1 MQIQNIPKGWILL
14 DIEQKRVENEW
25 ITSEVAIIE
34 RSGCQHE
41 KRPTRES
48 FQASLL
54 TKLSHAK
61 VILGHNIRRHDLPKI
76 CQCSSKKLP
85 PDLNQKICDT
95 LELSS
100 LFLVGNP
107 THKLNKLYREELGF
121 SDPVE
126 DAWESFELYQKIE
139 KLADSLPLLVCYW
152 ANKLL
157 PEGSPQDLILKEGE
171 DDWTELKLKMPD
183 ADIEALQKYLKR
195 LDKHPKESNLGA
207 VIFLHWLYHIN
218 NPLAHR
224 PKWAESTFTTF
235 RDAESATFKFFF
247 SCLISWISIRM
258 ILHSNFAVEIGR
270 AHV

>member
-1 MQIQNIPKGWILL
+1 MSSDPCEIINLMQIQDIPKGWILL
-14 DIEQKRVENEW
+14 DIEQKRVDNEW

-48 FQASLL
+48 FQTSLL
-54 TKLSHAK
+54 TKFSQAK

-85 PDLNQKICDT
+85 PDLNHKICDT

-139 KLADSLPLLVCYW
+139 KLADSLPPLVCYW

-157 PEGSPQDLILKEGE
+157 PEVSLRNLILQEGE
-171 DDWTELKLKMPD
+171 DDWTELKLKLPD
-183 ADIEALQKYLKR
+183 ENIKSLQKYLKR
-195 LDKHPKESNLGA
+195 LDKNQHDRKLGA
-207 VIFLHWLYHIN
+207 VIFLYWLYQAMV
-218 NPLAHR
+218 P
-224 PKWAESTFTTF
+224 
-235 RDAESATFKFFF
+235 
-247 SCLISWISIRM
+247 
-258 ILHSNFAVEIGR
+258 
-270 AHV
+270 